1 MKIYISINRLQIYW
15 SAYGMHDI
23 MKLVKKE
30 FMGSTVESL
39 NNKNV
44 KDILVSASQD
54 MPMKKPIHIDICITL
69 NGQAIVAQ
77 HYNQESLKNMLT
89 DMHQL
94 KQMTSSNL
102 QEVIYDTF
110 YEMQVPTD
118 MGVQGVFNTKMP
130 QLWSLKFNNVQT
142 EVKKPSVNMKVE
154 VDTRIWRHGDVM
166 MSIYNPVADVW
177 HSIHR
182 ATVQDVSLPMEMNFN
197 YNHEATNLKISWPRL
212 PVTKMSH
219 AGMRNYAKN
228 LVTIAEDEQD
238 MLKTCCAVC
247 QHQTVVT
254 VGDKKSHY
262 NTMDSKDLGV
272 KYSMSVFD
280 CENQITPMNHV
291 QEWYRVMSPENKN
304 TW

>member
-1 MKIYISINRLQIYW
+1 
-15 SAYGMHDI
+15 MHDI

-30 FMGSTVESL
+30 FMGNTVESL

-44 KDILVSASQD
+44 KDILVSAAQD
-54 MPMKKPIHIDICITL
+54 MPVKKPIHVDICITL
-69 NGQAIVAQ
+69 NGQVIVAQ

-94 KQMTSSNL
+94 QQITSSNL
-102 QEVIYDTF
+102 QEVTYDNF

-118 MGVQGVFNTKMP
+118 MGVQGVLSTKMP

-142 EVKKPSVNMKVE
+142 EVKKPSVNMKIE
-154 VDTRIWRHGDVM
+154 IDTRLWRHGEYV
-166 MSIYNPVADVW
+166 MSIYNPIADVW
-177 HSIHR
+177 HSIRR
-182 ATVQDVSLPMEMNFN
+182 ATVQDVILPVEMSFN
-197 YNHEATNLKISWPRL
+197 YNQEATNLKISWPRL
-212 PVTKMSH
+212 PVTKLSH

-228 LVTIAEDEQD
+228 LVTITEDEQD
-238 MLKTCCAVC
+238 MLKICCATC

-254 VGDKKSHY
+254 IGDKKSHY
-262 NTMDSKDLGV
+262 NTMDSKDLGL

-280 CENQITPMNHV
+280 CENQITPVNNV
-291 QEWYRVMSPENKN
+291 QEWYRVMSPEHKN